1 MKIVYLSEGS
11 MYVCS
16 DGKVSQLPCE
26 RADKYADT
34 VNEIN
39 KNKAWKHS
47 GRGAEFMGAVEHYE
61 DASKQ
66 TNIFGISSAYDG
78 FVYSAVFGEMGAIYR
93 KNADEPKAP
102 EGHIYTGM
110 NRRITDICFRDGKI
124 AAIMDG
130 HLAVFDERGDYDEI
144 TDGASAERYPFWSAN
159 DNRILCSTVG
169 FSIGGDGGVSP
180 SSIMAVD
187 TDAGKMDE
195 LFAEEN
201 TDLIKPKNDS
211 EGNYYFIRQP
221 YKEPRPKKEPILKS
235 ILLFPV
241 RLIKAIIG
249 FLNAFTTIFGGEP
262 LRKNQQKGDVKTKT
276 KSNREL
282 YFEGRLLEAEK
293 NEKENAA
300 SGDKNPS
307 ILPRS
312 RVLVKKAAD
321 GSETVIKKGVL
332 DYALCDEGIVYSNGK
347 EILLINGDGEESVI
361 AKAAFADNINILK

>member
-1 MKIVYLSEGS
+1 MKIAYLSKGA
-11 MYVCS
+11 MYVCN

-26 RADKYADT
+26 RADKYADI

-47 GRGAEFMGAVEHYE
+47 GRGAEFMGTVEHYE
-61 DASKQ
+61 DASKT
-66 TNIFGISSAYDG
+66 TNIFGMTPANDG
-78 FVYSAVFGEMGAIYR
+78 FLYSAVFGGMGAIYR

-110 NRRITDICFRDGKI
+110 NRRISNICYKNGKI
-124 AAIMDG
+124 AAIMDD

-144 TDGASAERYPFWSAN
+144 TDGPSAESYPFWSAD

-169 FSIGGDGGVSP
+169 YAIGGDSGVSP

-187 TDAGKMDE
+187 TDAGRMDE
-195 LFAEEN
+195 LFAEEEN
-201 TDLIKPKNDS
+201 DLIKPKNDS

-221 YKEPRPKKEPILKS
+221 YRAPKPQKEPIWKS
-235 ILLFPV
+235 VLLFPV
-241 RLIKAIIG
+241 RLIKAIVG
-249 FLNAFTTIFGGEP
+249 FLNAFSVLFGGEP
-262 LRKNQQKGDVKTKT
+262 LRKNQQRGDTKT
-276 KSNREL
+276 KNKSPREL

-293 NEKENAA
+293 NEKENAE

-312 RVLVKKAAD
+312 RVLVKKAPD
-321 GSETVIKKGVL
+321 GSETIIKKGVL
-332 DYALCDEGIVYSNGK
+332 DYTFSDEGIVYSNGK
-347 EILLINGDGEESVI
+347 EIILIGNDGEEKVI
-361 AKAAFADNINILK
+361 AKASFADNLIILK